1 MQYPMTA
8 SIQRQPRRQGM
19 VWMDTLIGL
28 SLIIALTAVLAAT
41 HAQHRKTGKA
51 MAERRE
57 AVRVL
62 EREAERVR
70 SRDAIQH
77 EDIDQQLLEG
87 GWVKLSKPLSRGEAE
102 LFVFR
107 SLPNTVSTAAEG
119 LP

>member
-1 MQYPMTA
+1 
-8 SIQRQPRRQGM
+8 
-19 VWMDTLIGL
+19 MDTLIGL
-28 SLIIALTAVLAAT
+28 SLIVALTAVLAAT

-70 SRDAIQH
+70 LGESIRD

-87 GWVKLSKPLSRGEAE
+87 GWVKLSKALSRGEAE
-102 LFVFR
+102 LFVFQP
-107 SLPNTVSTAAEG
+107 LPRTASAEVEER
-119 LP
+119 P